1 MHHTQLL
8 MTSNRCDLG
17 RQLTGNTLPWTQWV
31 PVCLQTGTLIDFKGL
46 NGLQAL
52 PCLWSR
58 LQVRSQWR
66 RLIWSNSCQHAPTSE
81 CLVLSRPR
89 QLRPYEGA

>member
-31 PVCLQTGTLIDFKGL
+31 PVCLPDRDADRFQGFEWVAGAALFVESTASSESMEKADLVELLPTRTDF
-46 NGLQAL
+46 
-52 PCLWSR
+52 
-58 LQVRSQWR
+58 
-66 RLIWSNSCQHAPTSE
+66 
-81 CLVLSRPR
+81 
-89 QLRPYEGA
+89 